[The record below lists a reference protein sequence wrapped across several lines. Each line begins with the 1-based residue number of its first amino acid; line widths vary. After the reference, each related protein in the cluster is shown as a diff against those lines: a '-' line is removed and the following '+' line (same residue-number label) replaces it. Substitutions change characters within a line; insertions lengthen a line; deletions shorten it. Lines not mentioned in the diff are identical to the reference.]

1 MNATTTEPKKTSQ
14 LWQLRTKSEGY
25 GRGTNE
31 SLWLQLQSIT
41 QSVSE
46 RKVLPTQITM
56 NLKMDSLVKRLDFL
70 YRKLEEIDEES
81 PLQKNYLL
89 SEIDKQRTLLLELEV
104 EQEYE
109 EIDEQ

>member
-1 MNATTTEPKKTSQ
+1 
-14 LWQLRTKSEGY
+14 
-25 GRGTNE
+25 
-31 SLWLQLQSIT
+31 
-41 QSVSE
+41 
-46 RKVLPTQITM
+46 M

-109 EIDEQ
+109 ELNEE

>member
-1 MNATTTEPKKTSQ
+1 MNV
-14 LWQLRTKSEGY
+14 G
-25 GRGTNE
+25 
-31 SLWLQLQSIT
+31 
-41 QSVSE
+41 
-46 RKVLPTQITM
+46 
-56 NLKMDSLVKRLDFL
+56 MDALVKRLDFL
-70 YRKLEEIDEES
+70 YRKLEEIDDES

>member
-1 MNATTTEPKKTSQ
+1 
-14 LWQLRTKSEGY
+14 
-25 GRGTNE
+25 
-31 SLWLQLQSIT
+31 
-41 QSVSE
+41 
-46 RKVLPTQITM
+46 M
-56 NLKMDSLVKRLDFL
+56 NLGMDALVKRLDFL

>member
-1 MNATTTEPKKTSQ
+1 
-14 LWQLRTKSEGY
+14 
-25 GRGTNE
+25 
-31 SLWLQLQSIT
+31 
-41 QSVSE
+41 
-46 RKVLPTQITM
+46 M

-104 EQEYE
+104 EEEYA
-109 EIDEQ
+109 EIDAEE